1 MKDNRNVI
9 TIIFSTISLIA
20 SIVALAV
27 ALPRTQLGFDYLGVI
42 VTILGAIITLLVGFQ
57 LCQALNLKE
66 DAKKVSEAKDVI
78 NKYADRLEHLKSQLD
93 KAEYEINALNDVVSD
108 LMEKSEHAIY
118 YDNDG
123 PCDDK

>member
-57 LCQALNLKE
+57 LYQALNLKE
-66 DAKKVSEAKDVI
+66 DAKKVSEAKEVI
-78 NKYADRLEHLKSQLD
+78 EKYAKQVTAIEDKINTLEEQAK
-93 KAEYEINALNDVVSD
+93 N
-108 LMEKSEHAIY
+108 AIY
-118 YDNDG
+118 TDNLVVEEATDVT
-123 PCDDK
+123 PVVKKEQ

>member
-57 LCQALNLKE
+57 LYQALNLKE

-78 NKYADRLEHLKSQLD
+78 N
-93 KAEYEINALNDVVSD
+93 
-108 LMEKSEHAIY
+108 
-118 YDNDG
+118 
-123 PCDDK
+123 

>member
-20 SIVALAV
+20 SIVALSV
-27 ALPRTQLGFDYLGVI
+27 ALPRAELAVDYLGVL
-42 VTILGAIITLLVGFQ
+42 VAIIGAFATLLLAMQ
-57 LCQALNLKE
+57 LYNVFNLKE
-66 DAKKVSEAKDVI
+66 DAKKVADAKDI
-78 NKYADRLEHLKSQLD
+78 IEKYADRLDKLNIQLT
-93 KAEYEINALNDVVSD
+93 KAESEINVLNDVASD

>member
-57 LCQALNLKE
+57 LYQALNLKE
-66 DAKKVSEAKDVI
+66 DAKKVSEAKEVI
-78 NKYADRLEHLKSQLD
+78 EKYAKQVTAIEDKINTLEEQAK
-93 KAEYEINALNDVVSD
+93 N
-108 LMEKSEHAIY
+108 AIY
-118 YDNDG
+118 IDNLVVEEATDVT
-123 PCDDK
+123 PVVKKEQ